1 MAKNKSKAVGKQ
13 DVFFVVVDEDGNPLW
28 SDSAD
33 GGSVS
38 IFDRFKKARAAAM
51 KASHDTPRKTYH
63 VLSSVARIV
72 TPIGETQVQESPIA
86 S

>member
-1 MAKNKSKAVGKQ
+1 
-13 DVFFVVVDEDGNPLW
+13 
-28 SDSAD
+28 
-33 GGSVS
+33 
-38 IFDRFKKARAAAM
+38 M